1 MLCYLLT
8 GLAYSS
14 AVYITGLTID
24 FFTVVFGYMI
34 VLELIMQ
41 QPLEVSDRPA
51 PQELR
56 VLNCKPP
63 KGDLGRV
70 AIQAL
75 ANKD

>member
-56 VLNCKPP
+56 FPELQTPE
-63 KGDLGRV
+63 R
-70 AIQAL
+70 
-75 ANKD
+75 